1 MPFQRPVPGCTG
13 GLWPKYWSCRDDCN
27 RQPSVGNSAR
37 NIPPVDQ
44 FIATGDT
51 ALHSNSLGTG
61 RSVLFLHAGVADS
74 RMWNGQFAE
83 KPGFQLIR
91 FDMRGYGRS
100 KLGSH
105 PFTNHDD
112 ALFVLDHLGV
122 ERAIMVGCSIGAN
135 TALQLAA
142 AAPERVEGL
151 VLVGADAPGFDPGV
165 EYQSPEWPEA
175 IAAFGAGDLKR
186 VAELDAEMWLAGVD
200 RSVAELD
207 PDAVE
212 LFVEMDLIALES
224 ESARDEL
231 DTTEPLEH
239 LPQVDLPVRVIV
251 GDRDIPQLR
260 AAADHLARELSDSP
274 AVVLADTAHLPS
286 MDRPAAFNAVLD
298 SFLGG
303 I

>member
-1 MPFQRPVPGCTG
+1 MG
-13 GLWPKYWSCRDDCN
+13 
-27 RQPSVGNSAR
+27 
-37 NIPPVDQ
+37 Q
-44 FIATGDT
+44 FITTGDA
-51 ALHSNSLGTG
+51 ALYFDSLGTG

-74 RMWNGQFAE
+74 RMWNGQFRE

-91 FDMRGYGRS
+91 FDMRGHGRS
-100 KLGSH
+100 KLCSQ
-105 PFTNHDD
+105 PFKDHDD
-112 ALFVLDHLGV
+112 ALAVLDQLGV
-122 ERAIMVGCSIGAN
+122 QRAILVGCSAGAN

-142 AAPERVEGL
+142 AAQERVEGL
-151 VLVGADAPGFDPGV
+151 VLVGADAPGFDPGI
-165 EYQSPEWPEA
+165 EYESPEWPDA
-175 IAAFGAGDLKR
+175 IAAFRAGDLKR
-186 VAELDAEMWLAGVD
+186 VAELDAEMWLAGID

-212 LFVEMDLIALES
+212 LFIEMDLIALQS

-231 DTTEPLEH
+231 DIAEPLEH

-274 AVVLADTAHLPS
+274 AVLLADTAHLPS
-286 MDRPAAFNAVLD
+286 MDHPAAFNDVLD
-298 SFLGG
+298 SFLAR